1 MAQNSVKEKVLG
13 IIADQLD
20 LDSSEIKLDSSFV
33 DDLGADSLDTVE
45 LVLALEEQFEV
56 SIPDNEAENIKT
68 VQQAI
73 DKIEQT
79 VGKSK

>member
-1 MAQNSVKEKVLG
+1 MAQNNVKEKVLG

-20 LDSSEIKLDSSFV
+20 LDPSEIKLESSFV

-45 LVLALEEQFEV
+45 LVLALEEQFDV